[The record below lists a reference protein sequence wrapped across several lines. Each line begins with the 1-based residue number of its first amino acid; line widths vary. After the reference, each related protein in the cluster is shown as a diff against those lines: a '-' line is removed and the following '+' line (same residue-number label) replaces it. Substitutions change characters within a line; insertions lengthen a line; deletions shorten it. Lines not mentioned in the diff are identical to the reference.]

1 MNGECRASWV
11 EEVTTSC
18 PGRRKRIRYFFFSL
32 PSRECDELVSQ
43 QTYLRY
49 LEGMVSIVHSILVLT
64 KKRRC
69 FLDAR

>member
-1 MNGECRASWV
+1 MGSV
-11 EEVTTSC
+11 ELLGWKKLLPVVLAAVS
-18 PGRRKRIRYFFFSL
+18 GYAIFAL

-64 KKRRC
+64 KK
-69 FLDAR
+69 DGAS